1 MDAQRNSFLSLTYA
15 STDGGSHSEERCF
28 NDGNFTA
35 CLLGTWPI
43 VTLLQLAPTPRIDTC
58 GSRSQTWA
66 VGLPLNRR
74 FEQLHF
80 LPFAG
85 WVAGLRKGFGWI
97 SMACGEVLA
106 RIFRGF

>member
-43 VTLLQLAPTPRIDTC
+43 VTLLQLTPLLESILV
-58 GSRSQTWA
+58 A
-66 VGLPLNRR
+66 VGRR
-74 FEQLHF
+74 L
-80 LPFAG
+80 
-85 WVAGLRKGFGWI
+85 GL
-97 SMACGEVLA
+97 SACP
-106 RIFRGF
+106 